1 MLGRRNMTIIL
12 KIWVLLLILQTGSVL
27 YLNYNNYISAAF
39 IAVSLIIVIRNS
51 KKLVFRREE
60 LIILVLYYLLLLL
73 SASIA
78 YFETAFISVNLI
90 TYLAKITIIFLV
102 LKIIGWEKFIDNFSR
117 VILWLM
123 FSSSII
129 FIFVLTGINLPMTY
143 GIIGEIPSYFFLL
156 RTTGVDFNVG
166 FNLIRNS
173 GPFYEP
179 GLYQVLLNF
188 ALLYNYSIRKNTRIS
203 LIIVAVVVST
213 LSPIGI
219 LVSGIIIS
227 SKYWNVIKRPKSLI
241 TLVLIISIVL
251 YFIIPFIITKT
262 TSLSFQL
269 RIYDLKNGIKL
280 FLEKPFFGQGFENHN
295 LFLIDS
301 IDKFGISRMNSNGLL
316 NLMIGNG
323 IFFSIF
329 YIFLLFRGFLRNTKS
344 YIWLYVALIQLI
356 AQPLYLSSVFMVFIA
371 FGIIGG
377 EFERIISGS
386 SVRCENYSSM
396 KVGEDYEV

>member
-1 MLGRRNMTIIL
+1 MLGRRIMTIIL

-27 YLNYNNYISAAF
+27 YINYNNYISTAF

-51 KKLVFRREE
+51 TKLVFKRKEI
-60 LIILVLYYLLLLL
+60 IILLLYYLLLLL

-78 YFETAFISVNLI
+78 YFETEFISVNLI

-102 LKIIGWEKFIDNFSR
+102 LKIMGWEKFLDNFSR

-123 FSSSII
+123 FISSII
-129 FIFVLTGINLPMTY
+129 FIIVLTGINLPMTY
-143 GIIGEIPSYFFLL
+143 GVIGEIPSYFYLL

-188 ALLYNYSIRKNTRIS
+188 ALLYYYLIRKKTRIS
-203 LIIVAVVVST
+203 LIIFAVVVST

-219 LVSGIIIS
+219 LISGIIIS

-241 TLVLIISIVL
+241 PLVLIITVLL
-251 YFIIPFIITKT
+251 YFIMPFIITKT

-269 RIYDLKNGIKL
+269 RMYDLKSGIKL
-280 FLEKPFFGQGFENHN
+280 FLEKPFFGLGFENHN

-301 IDKFGISRMNSNGLL
+301 IDKFGISRKNSNGLL

-323 IFFSIF
+323 MFFSTF

-344 YIWLYVALIQLI
+344 YIWLYVAVIQLV
-356 AQPLYLSSVFMVFIA
+356 AQPLYLSSIFMVFIA
-371 FGIIGG
+371 FGIIGRKL
-377 EFERIISGS
+377 EKKISGS
-386 SVRCENYSSM
+386 SVRYENYYDL